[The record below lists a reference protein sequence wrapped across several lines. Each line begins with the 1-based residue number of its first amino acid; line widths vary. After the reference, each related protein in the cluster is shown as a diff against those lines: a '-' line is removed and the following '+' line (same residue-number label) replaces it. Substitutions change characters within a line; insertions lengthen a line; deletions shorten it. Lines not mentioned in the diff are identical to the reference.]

1 MKSSREP
8 TSQIVNPIAPMNSHA
23 QLPRGYRILILSASP
38 PRYSSS
44 SSDENRER
52 HLEDSLQFHPL
63 ICEFHI
69 GFERKIPKL
78 PFRIVI
84 P

>member
-1 MKSSREP
+1 MKSSRREP

-23 QLPRGYRILILSASP
+23 PLPRGYRILILSASP

-44 SSDENRER
+44 SSADENRER

-63 ICEFHI
+63 I
-69 GFERKIPKL
+69 
-78 PFRIVI
+78 
-84 P
+84 